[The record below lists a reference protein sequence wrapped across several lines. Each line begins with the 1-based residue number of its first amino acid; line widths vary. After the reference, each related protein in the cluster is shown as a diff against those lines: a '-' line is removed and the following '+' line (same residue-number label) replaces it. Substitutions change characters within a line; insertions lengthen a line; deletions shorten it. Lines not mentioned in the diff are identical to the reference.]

1 MNPLD
6 QTATPAPARRRTKP
20 VVWIAA
26 ALIIL
31 ALVAGTVGGL
41 AAHADS
47 SEAQAEPSVSEP
59 VATASAATEPAKQQH
74 TPKPSRTKKPATD
87 APQKAYRFTSCYD
100 VWAGG
105 QGPFKRGEP
114 GYTEQLDPDGDG
126 IACPSKPKD

>member
-6 QTATPAPARRRTKP
+6 PTTAPARRRTKP

-47 SEAQAEPSVSEP
+47 SDEPSVSEP
-59 VATASAATEPAKQQH
+59 AATAPAATLPAEKQH
-74 TPKPSRTKKPATD
+74 TPKPSQTKKPATD
-87 APQKAYRFTSCYD
+87 DTPEKAYRFTSCHD

-105 QGPFKRGEP
+105 QGPFERGEP